1 MMKLLCIFAL
11 VSVALASTVQLPA
24 ESLPV
29 HVRRVREAE
38 GSVVQKDAQEAPV
51 AAGSEDLEGAETFF
65 HKKIYVVP
73 SYGYGGY
80 HGGYYGHGYGY
91 GGYGYGG
98 YGHGGYGGY
107 GYGYPHYY

>member
-1 MMKLLCIFAL
+1 MMKFICLLAL
-11 VSVALASTVQLPA
+11 VSVALASTSQLPA
-24 ESLPV
+24 APLPV
-29 HVRRVREAE
+29 LMRQVRAAE
-38 GSVVQKDAQEAPV
+38 VPQPQNAQPKTDSVGA
-51 AAGSEDLEGAETFF
+51 EDLEGAETFF

-73 SYGYGGY
+73 AFGYGGY

-98 YGHGGYGGY
+98 YGYG